1 MLLVRLGYHD
11 AHEREEEMTAQ
22 LPAATLRL
30 RVGLLACAFALAGS
44 CAGERD
50 LPYVATP
57 APLRILSVN
66 DGGALNAIGL
76 PDIRLPD
83 SVTVIDLT
91 SDQPPATRTVSGTV
105 PNTISG
111 APYAA
116 IVHGGR
122 YAFIPSHS
130 WGAQE
135 TDANSPNQLA
145 VVDLDAPGLDVAAVV
160 PLPPNPWQ
168 ALAHPDGERAIV
180 ITNHQFHVFRMEA
193 GQPRLVAQSE
203 PVPFSLVSFAIH
215 PDASSIVATATPGE
229 LTTSSPVELHL
240 FDLDGDTIR
249 HASRI
254 SIEPGIGE
262 IDQPFSPRFSPDG
275 KRVLVLN
282 GLGAPFSPPL
292 DDVLSIDMTRS
303 PPSVTEVVQNV
314 AQGLESVA
322 FHPSGRFAV
331 VACIDGPYVG
341 HLAVVDLTTSPMR
354 LLSYLPI
361 AFVPEGM
368 EFSPH
373 GSMLFVQATTAH
385 HIAVYSV
392 EGMRLVPSPFVLHT
406 GEGPASMALTSR

>member
-1 MLLVRLGYHD
+1 VTEHGNIDD
-11 AHEREEEMTAQ
+11 AHGREEEMTTQ
-22 LPAATLRL
+22 LPADTLRL
-30 RVGLLACAFALAGS
+30 RVGLLACAIALAGS
-44 CAGERD
+44 CAGERE

-57 APLRILSVN
+57 APLRLLSVN

-76 PDIRLPD
+76 PDVRLPD

-91 SDQPPATRTVSGTV
+91 SDQPPTTRTVSGTV
-105 PNTISG
+105 PSTISG

-130 WGAQE
+130 WGAQG
-135 TDANSPNQLA
+135 TDANSPNQVT
-145 VVDLDAPGLDVAAVV
+145 VVDLDAPGLDVRAVV
-160 PLPPNPWQ
+160 PLSPYPWQ

-180 ITNHQFHVFRMEA
+180 ITDHRFHVFRVEA

-229 LTTSSPVELHL
+229 LTVSSPVELHL
-240 FDLDGDTIR
+240 FDLDGDRIR
-249 HASRI
+249 HAARI
-254 SIEPGIGE
+254 SIEPDIGE

-275 KRVLVLN
+275 TRVLVLN

-303 PPSVTEVVQNV
+303 PPIVTEVIRNV

-322 FHPSGRFAV
+322 FHPSGRLAV

-341 HLAVVDLTTSPMR
+341 HLAVVDLTHSPMR

-361 AFVPEGM
+361 PFVPEGM
-368 EFSPH
+368 EFSPD
-373 GSMLFVQATTAH
+373 GSMLFVQATVAH

-392 EGMRLVPSPFVLHT
+392 EGMRLIPSPFVLHT